1 MMTSLGMP
9 QDSRLRAGGFGVAPV
24 DLLAAT
30 VVGIAL
36 LRGLFLG
43 LVREAFSLGSI
54 AAAVIAVRFFAASIG
69 DWLVRVSDGSI
80 GPTIAPWIAGAALV
94 VISIAA
100 IGMAGRWIRRG
111 VSAAGFSWADRA
123 GGGVLGAA
131 EGALLVVVVV
141 GLATTFLGRDH
152 ESVRGSHSLAALER
166 LESMA
171 RERDIDVSAP
181 PLSF

>member
-1 MMTSLGMP
+1 MLRLIGSFQGTCPSQCGNGVVEGDEDCDLTDLG
-9 QDSRLRAGGFGVAPV
+9 
-24 DLLAAT
+24 
-30 VVGIAL
+30 
-36 LRGLFLG
+36 
-43 LVREAFSLGSI
+43 GSDC
-54 AAAVIAVRFFAASIG
+54 AAV
-69 DWLVRVSDGSI
+69 
-80 GPTIAPWIAGAALV
+80 
-94 VISIAA
+94 
-100 IGMAGRWIRRG
+100 GMAGRWIRRG

-152 ESVRGSHSLAALER
+152 ESVRGSRSLAALEH

>member
-1 MMTSLGMP
+1 MTSLDMP
-9 QDSRLRAGGFGVAPV
+9 RDSRLREGDFSVAPV

-54 AAAVIAVRFFAASIG
+54 AAAVIAVRFFAPSFG
-69 DWLVRVSDGSI
+69 DWLARVSSGSI
-80 GPTIAPWIAGAALV
+80 GPTVAPWIAGAAIV
-94 VISIAA
+94 VITIVAVG
-100 IGMAGRWIRRG
+100 IAGRWIKRG

-123 GGGVLGAA
+123 GGGILGAA

-141 GLATTFLGRDH
+141 GLLTTFLGRDH
-152 ESVRGSHSLAALER
+152 DSVRGSHSLAALEE

-171 RERDIDVSAP
+171 QDRDIDVSAP